1 MEDAPF
7 ASREYL
13 PPGHIWER
21 QGATPLCPSPV
32 LTGTILFEDNN
43 VANLELLSGVLE
55 VEGYQVRCVSDGG
68 LVGIWEHYSQT

>member
-7 ASREYL
+7 ASREFL
-13 PPGHIWER
+13 PPGRIWER

-32 LTGTILFEDNN
+32 LTGTFLFVDDN
-43 VANLELLSGVLE
+43 VANLELLSAVLE

-68 LVGIWEHYSQT
+68 LVGIWEHYSKR